1 MMEVDSILYHGSPGA
16 AKLLAVEYR
25 AGIKAAVMENVP
37 PAVGVELR
45 WADSLYP
52 TLAGV
57 AELAELRCAGLER
70 VSTETRSK
78 WGPQLCQ
85 RSKGEIG
92 EIARYNPLVI
102 VF

>member
-1 MMEVDSILYHGSPGA
+1 MSPG
-16 AKLLAVEYR
+16 R
-25 AGIKAAVMENVP
+25 P
-37 PAVGVELR
+37 VGV
-45 WADSLYP
+45 
-52 TLAGV
+52 AGP
-57 AELAELRCAGLER
+57 AGDQTGPALIRDTDEWGAKR
-70 VSTETRSK
+70 RIGGGHNWWRSK